1 LAVPK
6 KKQALPTPKAKLY
19 TEDAALLVPIFQR
32 EPFITFQELQAKYG
46 DILTDQQIYRGLLG
60 TFAPYVSERREEA
73 FQEQLLQAKQA
84 ALQLE
89 ILSHPVGGSLT
100 MPETEVR
107 SLARASFNSMLDGM
121 PAGMACYITC
131 AVNAMYAGDVSGLK
145 NEPLS
150 ERMLLS
156 SANQGPLEKYSMQT
170 DSIFRNLPKLLP
182 EEENEVYVGKSAGKN
197 VSTIVTMDFPK
208 TIALDNGGSLTS
220 FDKAILNGV
229 SSLLIAG
236 TIYFTIPMLYR
247 AMIGSA
253 RSALSRSVRQQMEEA
268 VRTIRDRL
276 EFMRHATIT
285 LDCTEEAAAHF
296 IKEGQ
301 NLQSLTLSQYLLP
314 MNRMNAVLNGREVE
328 AYFLIDT
335 PPLFQYASSKR
346 QISLVDM
353 DLLNVHFEAD
363 SPLAGASLNN
373 TPAIIVLKNYLLT
386 RIEGMKNPNN
396 RLQSRKILF
405 SSIYEE
411 LGEPSPIKQRRQ
423 RLRNY
428 TEIYLEYLTQQNY
441 ISGYSFTR
449 TGRVVDGVEIVL
461 DRTTRKPAPTP
472 ELTLPDETNKGRF
485 KPNKQKTHKRNVI
498 R

>member
-1 LAVPK
+1 MVELLDKYKSEVS
-6 KKQALPTPKAKLY
+6 KQ
-19 TEDAALLVPIFQR
+19 Q
-32 EPFITFQELQAKYG
+32 
-46 DILTDQQIYRGLLG
+46 GLLG
-60 TFAPYVSERREEA
+60 LLGLFTTYLDRPNDDPLIP
-73 FQEQLLQAKQA
+73 QLIQAKQA
-84 ALQLE
+84 ALQME
-89 ILSHPVGGSLT
+89 ILSRPIDGNLS
-100 MPETEVR
+100 MPETEIQI
-107 SLARASFNSMLDGM
+107 LAKAALKSALVGL
-121 PAGMACYITC
+121 PAGLACYFTC
-131 AVNAMYAGDVSGLK
+131 YAFATRELSASG
-145 NEPLS
+145 NTLS
-150 ERMLLS
+150 EPMAERFLLS
-156 SANQGPLEKYSMQT
+156 SANQNALTQYSMQT

-197 VSTIVTMDFPK
+197 VSTSVTMDFPK
-208 TIALDNGGSLTS
+208 IFALDSGGSLTS

-247 AMIGSA
+247 AMIGSENPSM
-253 RSALSRSVRQQMEEA
+253 REEA

-301 NLQSLTLSQYLLP
+301 NLQSLTVSQYLLP

-363 SPLAGASLNN
+363 SPMAGASLNN
-373 TPAIIVLKNYLLT
+373 TPASIVLKNYLLT

-441 ISGYSFTR
+441 ISGTASPAPGAF
-449 TGRVVDGVEIVL
+449 VDGVEIVL
-461 DRTTRKPAPTP
+461 DRTTRNARANATS
-472 ELTLPDETNKGRF
+472 
-485 KPNKQKTHKRNVI
+485 
-498 R
+498 

>member
-1 LAVPK
+1 MPK

-19 TEDAALLVPIFQR
+19 TEDAALLVPIFQK

-60 TFAPYVSERREEA
+60 TFSTYVSERREEA

-100 MPETEVR
+100 MPETEIR
-107 SLARASFNSMLDGM
+107 SLAMASFKSMLDGM

-208 TIALDNGGSLTS
+208 TIALDSGGLTS

-247 AMIGSA
+247 AMIGSENPSM
-253 RSALSRSVRQQMEEA
+253 REEA
-268 VRTIRDRL
+268 VQTIRDRL

-485 KPNKQKTHKRNVI
+485 KQKQRKRNMI

>member
-1 LAVPK
+1 MPK

-19 TEDAALLVPIFQR
+19 TEDAALLVPIFQK
-32 EPFITFQELQAKYG
+32 EPFITFQELQDKYG

-89 ILSHPVGGSLT
+89 IISHPVGGSLT

-107 SLARASFNSMLDGM
+107 SLARTSFNSMLDGM

-131 AVNAMYAGDVSGLK
+131 AVNAMYAGDVSDLK

-208 TIALDNGGSLTS
+208 TIALDGGGSLTN

-236 TIYFTIPMLYR
+236 TIYFTVPMLYR
-247 AMIGSA
+247 AMIGSENPSM
-253 RSALSRSVRQQMEEA
+253 REEA
-268 VRTIRDRL
+268 VQTIRDPTGIYAALHHHAGLHRGGCRPL
-276 EFMRHATIT
+276 HQRGAEFAEPDALAISLADEPDERCAQRAGGRGVLSHRHA
-285 LDCTEEAAAHF
+285 AAVPVRIQQAANF
-296 IKEGQ
+296 SCGYGPFERAFRRG
-301 NLQSLTLSQYLLP
+301 LS
-314 MNRMNAVLNGREVE
+314 AGRGKPEQHPRHHC
-328 AYFLIDT
+328 A
-335 PPLFQYASSKR
+335 
-346 QISLVDM
+346 
-353 DLLNVHFEAD
+353 
-363 SPLAGASLNN
+363 
-373 TPAIIVLKNYLLT
+373 
-386 RIEGMKNPNN
+386 
-396 RLQSRKILF
+396 
-405 SSIYEE
+405 EE
-411 LGEPSPIKQRRQ
+411 L
-423 RLRNY
+423 
-428 TEIYLEYLTQQNY
+428 
-441 ISGYSFTR
+441 
-449 TGRVVDGVEIVL
+449 
-461 DRTTRKPAPTP
+461 PADP
-472 ELTLPDETNKGRF
+472 
-485 KPNKQKTHKRNVI
+485 H
-498 R
+498 

>member
-1 LAVPK
+1 MPK
-6 KKQALPTPKAKLY
+6 KSDFLPPPKPDSHFEEAAVLTRIFKKEPLITYRELLEKYKSEISEQRALS
-19 TEDAALLVPIFQR
+19 
-32 EPFITFQELQAKYG
+32 
-46 DILTDQQIYRGLLG
+46 GLLG
-60 TFAPYVSERREEA
+60 LFTSYVDIPDDDPL
-73 FQEQLLQAKQA
+73 FPQLMQAKQA
-84 ALQLE
+84 ALQME
-89 ILSHPVGGSLT
+89 ILSQPISGNLG
-100 MPETEVR
+100 MPETEIQL
-107 SLARASFNSMLDGM
+107 LAKTALKSALVGL
-121 PAGMACYITC
+121 PAGLACYFTC
-131 AVNAMYAGDVSGLK
+131 YAVATRALSYSGSALS
-145 NEPLS
+145 EPLA
-150 ERMLLS
+150 EHILLS
-156 SANQGPLEKYSMQT
+156 SANQNALTQYSMQT

-208 TIALDNGGSLTS
+208 TVTLDGGGCLTN

-247 AMIGSA
+247 AMIGCENPSM
-253 RSALSRSVRQQMEEA
+253 REEA
-268 VRTIRDRL
+268 IQTIRTRL
-276 EFMRHATIT
+276 EFMRHSTIT
-285 LDCTEEAAAHF
+285 LDCTGEAAAHF
-296 IKEGQ
+296 IKDGQ

-353 DLLNVHFEAD
+353 KLLNVHFEAD

-373 TPAIIVLKNYLLT
+373 TPTIIVLKNYLLI
-386 RIEGMKNPNN
+386 RIEGMKNQNN
-396 RLQSRKILF
+396 RLQSHKILF

-441 ISGYSFTR
+441 ISGYSFTH

-461 DRTTRKPAPTP
+461 NRTTAKPAPTP
-472 ELTLPDETNKGRF
+472 TITLPDETNQGRF
-485 KPNKQKTHKRNVI
+485 KPKERKRNVI

>member
-1 LAVPK
+1 MPLR
-6 KKQALPTPKAKLY
+6 
-19 TEDAALLVPIFQR
+19 QR
-32 EPFITFQELQAKYG
+32 
-46 DILTDQQIYRGLLG
+46 
-60 TFAPYVSERREEA
+60 APEEA

-145 NEPLS
+145 TNRFPS
-150 ERMLLS
+150 GCCFPVRTRVHWK
-156 SANQGPLEKYSMQT
+156 KYSMQT

-247 AMIGSA
+247 AMIGSENPSM
-253 RSALSRSVRQQMEEA
+253 REEV

-301 NLQSLTLSQYLLP
+301 NLQSLTVSQYLLP
-314 MNRMNAVLNGREVE
+314 MNRMNAVLNGRAVE
-328 AYFLIDT
+328 AYSST
-335 PPLFQYASSKR
+335 RRRCSSMRPAS
-346 QISLVDM
+346 
-353 DLLNVHFEAD
+353 
-363 SPLAGASLNN
+363 
-373 TPAIIVLKNYLLT
+373 
-386 RIEGMKNPNN
+386 
-396 RLQSRKILF
+396 
-405 SSIYEE
+405 
-411 LGEPSPIKQRRQ
+411 
-423 RLRNY
+423 
-428 TEIYLEYLTQQNY
+428 
-441 ISGYSFTR
+441 
-449 TGRVVDGVEIVL
+449 
-461 DRTTRKPAPTP
+461 
-472 ELTLPDETNKGRF
+472 GRF
-485 KPNKQKTHKRNVI
+485 PLWIWTF
-498 R
+498 

>member
-1 LAVPK
+1 MPK
-6 KKQALPTPKAKLY
+6 KSEFLPPPKPDSHPEEAAILTRIFKKEPLITYRDLLDKYKSEVSEKQALS
-19 TEDAALLVPIFQR
+19 
-32 EPFITFQELQAKYG
+32 
-46 DILTDQQIYRGLLG
+46 GLLG
-60 TFAPYVSERREEA
+60 LFTAYVDRPDDDPL
-73 FQEQLLQAKQA
+73 FPQLMQAKQA
-84 ALQLE
+84 ALQME
-89 ILSHPVGGSLT
+89 ILSRPIGGNLS
-100 MPETEVR
+100 MPETEIQI
-107 SLARASFNSMLDGM
+107 LAKAALKSALVGL
-121 PAGMACYITC
+121 PAGLACYFTC
-131 AVNAMYAGDVSGLK
+131 YAVATRALSASGNALS
-145 NEPLS
+145 EPLA
-150 ERMLLS
+150 ERILLS
-156 SANQGPLEKYSMQT
+156 SANQNALTQYSMQT

-208 TIALDNGGSLTS
+208 TLALDGGGSLTN
-220 FDKAILNGV
+220 FDKTILNGV

-247 AMIGSA
+247 AMIGSENPSM
-253 RSALSRSVRQQMEEA
+253 REEA
-268 VRTIRDRL
+268 VQTIRERL
-276 EFMRHATIT
+276 EFMRHSTIT

-301 NLQSLTLSQYLLP
+301 NLQSLTFSQYLLP

-335 PPLFQYASSKR
+335 PPLFQYASNKR

-353 DLLNVHFEAD
+353 DLLNVHFAED

-405 SSIYEE
+405 TSIYEE

-461 DRTTRKPAPTP
+461 DRTTRRPAPTP

-485 KPNKQKTHKRNVI
+485 KPNKQKPRKRNMI

>member
-1 LAVPK
+1 M
-6 KKQALPTPKAKLY
+6 
-19 TEDAALLVPIFQR
+19 
-32 EPFITFQELQAKYG
+32 
-46 DILTDQQIYRGLLG
+46 
-60 TFAPYVSERREEA
+60 
-73 FQEQLLQAKQA
+73 QAKQA
-84 ALQLE
+84 ALQME
-89 ILSHPVGGSLT
+89 ILSRPIGGNLS
-100 MPETEVR
+100 MPETEIQI
-107 SLARASFNSMLDGM
+107 LAKAALKSALVGL
-121 PAGMACYITC
+121 PAGLACYFTC
-131 AVNAMYAGDVSGLK
+131 YAVATRALSASGNALS
-145 NEPLS
+145 EPLA
-150 ERMLLS
+150 ERILLS
-156 SANQGPLEKYSMQT
+156 SANQNALTQYSMQT

-208 TIALDNGGSLTS
+208 TLALDGGGSLTN

-247 AMIGSA
+247 AMIGSENPSM
-253 RSALSRSVRQQMEEA
+253 REEA
-268 VRTIRDRL
+268 VQTIRERL
-276 EFMRHATIT
+276 EFMRHSTIT
-285 LDCTEEAAAHF
+285 LDCTEEAAANF

-301 NLQSLTLSQYLLP
+301 NLQSLTFSQYLLP

-335 PPLFQYASSKR
+335 PPLFQYASNKR

-353 DLLNVHFEAD
+353 DLLNVHFAED

-405 SSIYEE
+405 TSIYEE

-461 DRTTRKPAPTP
+461 DRTTRRPAPTP

-485 KPNKQKTHKRNVI
+485 KPNKQKPRKRNMI

>member
-1 LAVPK
+1 MPK
-6 KKQALPTPKAKLY
+6 KSEFLPPPKPDSHP
-19 TEDAALLVPIFQR
+19 EEAA
-32 EPFITFQELQAKYG
+32 
-46 DILTDQQIYRGLLG
+46 ILTRIFKKEPLITYRQLLEKHGNKLSENQILLGLLG
-60 TFAPYVSERREEA
+60 LFTSYMIMSEDDPRY
-73 FQEQLLQAKQA
+73 QPLVQARQA
-84 ALQLE
+84 ALQME
-89 ILSHPVGGSLT
+89 ILSHPIGGSLP
-100 MPETEVR
+100 MPENEIQI
-107 SLARASFNSMLDGM
+107 LAKTALQNALVGL
-121 PAGMACYITC
+121 PAGLACYFTC
-131 AVNAMYAGDVSGLK
+131 SAAATCEDSPRSEAHGS
-145 NEPLS
+145 LS

-156 SANQGPLEKYSMQT
+156 SANQNALTKYSMQT

-182 EEENEVYVGKSAGKN
+182 EEENEVFVGKSAGKN
-197 VSTIVTMDFPK
+197 ISTIVTMDFPK
-208 TIALDNGGSLTS
+208 TVMLDGGGYLTN

-236 TIYFTIPMLYR
+236 TIYFTIPMLYH
-247 AMIGSA
+247 AMIGSENPSM
-253 RSALSRSVRQQMEEA
+253 REEA
-268 VRTIRDRL
+268 VQTIRERL
-276 EFMRHATIT
+276 EYMRRSTIT

-296 IKEGQ
+296 IKDGQ

-353 DLLNVHFEAD
+353 NLLNVHFEAD

-386 RIEGMKNPNN
+386 RIEGMKNQNN

-405 SSIYEE
+405 SSIYAE

-461 DRTTRKPAPTP
+461 NRTTRKPAPTP

-485 KPNKQKTHKRNVI
+485 KPNKQKARKRNMI

>member
-1 LAVPK
+1 
-6 KKQALPTPKAKLY
+6 
-19 TEDAALLVPIFQR
+19 
-32 EPFITFQELQAKYG
+32 
-46 DILTDQQIYRGLLG
+46 
-60 TFAPYVSERREEA
+60 
-73 FQEQLLQAKQA
+73 
-84 ALQLE
+84 
-89 ILSHPVGGSLT
+89 
-100 MPETEVR
+100 M
-107 SLARASFNSMLDGM
+107 
-121 PAGMACYITC
+121 
-131 AVNAMYAGDVSGLK
+131 
-145 NEPLS
+145 
-150 ERMLLS
+150 
-156 SANQGPLEKYSMQT
+156 
-170 DSIFRNLPKLLP
+170 
-182 EEENEVYVGKSAGKN
+182 
-197 VSTIVTMDFPK
+197 STIVTMDFPK

-247 AMIGSA
+247 AMIGSENPSM
-253 RSALSRSVRQQMEEA
+253 REEA

-301 NLQSLTLSQYLLP
+301 NLQSLTVSQYLLP
-314 MNRMNAVLNGREVE
+314 MNRMNAVLNGRAVE

-485 KPNKQKTHKRNVI
+485 KPNKQKSRKRNMI

>member
-1 LAVPK
+1 MPK

-19 TEDAALLVPIFQR
+19 TEDAALLVPIFQK

-121 PAGMACYITC
+121 PAGMACYIPC

-247 AMIGSA
+247 AMIGSENPSM
-253 RSALSRSVRQQMEEA
+253 REEA
-268 VRTIRDRL
+268 VQTIRDRL

-373 TPAIIVLKNYLLT
+373 TPAIIV
-386 RIEGMKNPNN
+386 KNPNN

-485 KPNKQKTHKRNVI
+485 KPNKQKPRKRNMI

>member
-1 LAVPK
+1 MPK

-19 TEDAALLVPIFQR
+19 TEDAALLVPIFQK

-60 TFAPYVSERREEA
+60 TFAPYVSERWEEA

-100 MPETEVR
+100 MPEAEVR

-170 DSIFRNLPKLLP
+170 DSIFRNLPRLLP

-208 TIALDNGGSLTS
+208 TIALDSGGSLTS

-247 AMIGSA
+247 AMIGSENPSM
-253 RSALSRSVRQQMEEA
+253 REEA

-301 NLQSLTLSQYLLP
+301 NLQSLTVSQYLLP

-335 PPLFQYASSKR
+335 PPLFQYASASGR
-346 QISLVDM
+346 
-353 DLLNVHFEAD
+353 
-363 SPLAGASLNN
+363 SPLWIW
-373 TPAIIVLKNYLLT
+373 T
-386 RIEGMKNPNN
+386 
-396 RLQSRKILF
+396 F
-405 SSIYEE
+405 
-411 LGEPSPIKQRRQ
+411 
-423 RLRNY
+423 
-428 TEIYLEYLTQQNY
+428 
-441 ISGYSFTR
+441 
-449 TGRVVDGVEIVL
+449 
-461 DRTTRKPAPTP
+461 
-472 ELTLPDETNKGRF
+472 
-485 KPNKQKTHKRNVI
+485 
-498 R
+498 

>member
-1 LAVPK
+1 MPK
-6 KKQALPTPKAKLY
+6 KSEFLPPPKPDFHF
-19 TEDAALLVPIFQR
+19 EDAAVLTRIFKKEPLITYRELLEKYQNKIS
-32 EPFITFQELQAKYG
+32 ENQA
-46 DILTDQQIYRGLLG
+46 LNGLLG
-60 TFAPYVSERREEA
+60 LFTAYVDVPDDDPL
-73 FQEQLLQAKQA
+73 FPQLMQAKQA
-84 ALQLE
+84 ALQME
-89 ILSHPVGGSLT
+89 ILSRPIGGNLS
-100 MPETEVR
+100 MSETEIQILAKTALKDALVG
-107 SLARASFNSMLDGM
+107 LPAGLACYFTCYAVAARALS
-121 PAGMACYITC
+121 A
-131 AVNAMYAGDVSGLK
+131 SGSALR
-145 NEPLS
+145 EPLA

-156 SANQGPLEKYSMQT
+156 TANQHALTQYSMQT

-182 EEENEVYVGKSAGKN
+182 EEENEVYVGKSAGKS

-208 TIALDNGGSLTS
+208 TVVLDDGGYLTN

-236 TIYFTIPMLYR
+236 TIYFTIPMLYH
-247 AMIGSA
+247 AMSGNANPSM
-253 RSALSRSVRQQMEEA
+253 REEA
-268 VRTIRDRL
+268 VQTLRDRL
-276 EFMRHATIT
+276 EFMRRSTIT
-285 LDCTEEAAAHF
+285 LDYTEEAAAHF
-296 IKEGQ
+296 LKDEQ
-301 NLQSLTLSQYLLP
+301 NLQSLTLSRYLLP

-353 DLLNVHFEAD
+353 DLLNVHFAAD
-363 SPLAGASLNN
+363 SPLAGTSLNN

-386 RIEGMKNPNN
+386 RIEGMKNQNN

-411 LGEPSPIKQRRQ
+411 LGEQSPIKQRRQ

-449 TGRVVDGVEIVL
+449 TGRVVDGVEIIL

-472 ELTLPDETNKGRF
+472 ALTLPEETNKDRF
-485 KPNKQKTHKRNVI
+485 KLKARKRNVI

>member
-1 LAVPK
+1 VPK
-6 KKQALPTPKAKLY
+6 KSEFLPPPKPDSHPEEAAILTRIFKKEPLITYRDLLDKYKSEVSEKQALS
-19 TEDAALLVPIFQR
+19 
-32 EPFITFQELQAKYG
+32 
-46 DILTDQQIYRGLLG
+46 GLLG
-60 TFAPYVSERREEA
+60 LFTAYVDRPDDDPL
-73 FQEQLLQAKQA
+73 FPQLMQAKQA
-84 ALQLE
+84 ALQME
-89 ILSHPVGGSLT
+89 ILSRPIGGNLS
-100 MPETEVR
+100 MPETEIQILAKAALKS
-107 SLARASFNSMLDGM
+107 SLVGL
-121 PAGMACYITC
+121 PAGLACYFTC
-131 AVNAMYAGDVSGLK
+131 YAVASGSA
-145 NEPLS
+145 LS
-150 ERMLLS
+150 EPMAERILLS
-156 SANQGPLEKYSMQT
+156 SANQNALTQYSMQT

-208 TIALDNGGSLTS
+208 TIALDSGGSLTN

-247 AMIGSA
+247 AMIGSENPSM
-253 RSALSRSVRQQMEEA
+253 REEA
-268 VRTIRDRL
+268 VQTIRDRL

-301 NLQSLTLSQYLLP
+301 NLQSLTFSQYLLP

-386 RIEGMKNPNN
+386 RIEGMKNTNN

-472 ELTLPDETNKGRF
+472 ELTLPDETNKSRF

>member
-1 LAVPK
+1 MPK

-19 TEDAALLVPIFQR
+19 TEDAALLVPIFQK

-89 ILSHPVGGSLT
+89 IISHPVGGSLT

-107 SLARASFNSMLDGM
+107 SLARTSFNSMLDGM

-170 DSIFRNLPKLLP
+170 DSIFRNMPKLLP
-182 EEENEVYVGKSAGKN
+182 EEENEVYVGKSA
-197 VSTIVTMDFPK
+197 VTMDFPK
-208 TIALDNGGSLTS
+208 TIALDGGGSLTN

-247 AMIGSA
+247 AMIGSENPSM
-253 RSALSRSVRQQMEEA
+253 REEA

-301 NLQSLTLSQYLLP
+301 NLQSLTVSQYLLP
-314 MNRMNAVLNGREVE
+314 MNRMNAVLNGRAVE

-485 KPNKQKTHKRNVI
+485 KPNKQKSRKRNMI

>member
-1 LAVPK
+1 MPK

-19 TEDAALLVPIFQR
+19 TEDAALLVPIFQK

-247 AMIGSA
+247 AMIGSENPSM
-253 RSALSRSVRQQMEEA
+253 REEA
-268 VRTIRDRL
+268 VQTIRDRL

-296 IKEGQ
+296 IKDGQ
-301 NLQSLTLSQYLLP
+301 NLQSLTVSQYLLP

-353 DLLNVHFEAD
+353 DLLNIHFEAD

-472 ELTLPDETNKGRF
+472 DLTLPDETNKSRF
-485 KPNKQKTHKRNVI
+485 KPNKQRTHKRNVI